1 MSRDSRRVEIRA
13 AGVVDVQEI
22 HNVARTTWDHT
33 YRESIPEGV
42 RKEFVSQA
50 HSVDSPSSARV
61 ESGESNNQVTAQ

>member
-1 MSRDSRRVEIRA
+1 VNRDTRRVEIRD
-13 AGVVDVQEI
+13 AGVDDVQEI

-33 YRESIPEGV
+33 YRESIPQGV

-50 HSVDSPSSARV
+50 HSADSLSSATV